1 MLQKTAARALI
12 VTGFLLA
19 ALPACS
25 SEFSNC
31 GLVMVATDP
40 VDSTSVAVGDSVA
53 ILATVASACPDKI
66 NKAVV
71 FTNSNASVLSLNT
84 VSETATWAKGIAP
97 GSAVVTASGRD
108 RSNVRASVV
117 VTVRSP

>member
-1 MLQKTAARALI
+1 MLQKTATRALI

-25 SEFSNC
+25 NEFGNC

-40 VDSTSVAVGDSVA
+40 VDSTSVAVGDSVS
-53 ILATVASACPDKI
+53 ILAQVASACPDKI
-66 NKAVV
+66 SRAVV
-71 FTNSNASVLSLNT
+71 FTNSNPGAVALHT
-84 VSETATWAKGIAP
+84 VSETATWARGIAP
-97 GSAVVTASGRD
+97 GTSIVTASGRD
-108 RSNVRASVV
+108 RSNVRSSVI